1 MGQTALTSPDI
12 LEKRAGRVSSLGW
25 GERLLI
31 IAFGCSLLMA
41 GLGRRTLTRH
51 EVLAAYPAKEML
63 LYGHWIIPMYAGIPR
78 TAKPPGMNWIIAA
91 VMKLFHSDREFIVRL
106 PSALSGVATSLMIA
120 SFAARHYGRR
130 IGIVSGLMVLTSLY
144 VLIQARLAEADM
156 LLTALVCAAMLIFAD
171 GPVTES
177 ETSAPPNK
185 FRQQLLSW
193 RPMVFYLL
201 AGVTFLLKGFV
212 GP

>member
-1 MGQTALTSPDI
+1 MGQSTIISPVIDQERPGDI
-12 LEKRAGRVSSLGW
+12 SSLKL
-25 GERLLI
+25 RDKLLVI
-31 IAFGCSLLMA
+31 VFGCTLLLA
-41 GLGRRTLTRH
+41 GLGMRTLTRH

-130 IGIVSGLMVLTSLY
+130 IGIVSGLM
-144 VLIQARLAEADM
+144 
-156 LLTALVCAAMLIFAD
+156 
-171 GPVTES
+171 
-177 ETSAPPNK
+177 
-185 FRQQLLSW
+185 
-193 RPMVFYLL
+193 
-201 AGVTFLLKGFV
+201 
-212 GP
+212 